1 MRIKEVTNG
10 SVLLDL
16 DPGECLLLAEACGIV
31 GEQFTD
37 PATLRTG
44 ALLAQAA
51 GYLEALALLGAV
63 TNYVVKSGELLD
75 EWNLPQVRRD
85 YGITATVQEE
95 AQ

>member
-16 DPGECLLLAEACGIV
+16 DPGECLMLAEACGIA
-31 GEQFTD
+31 GEHFTD
-37 PATLRTG
+37 PATCRTG

-63 TNYVVKSGELLD
+63 TNYVVKTRDLLD
-75 EWNLPQVRRD
+75 EWNLPLVRRD
-85 YGITATVQEE
+85 YGITATVQEV